1 MQLTVLVDN
10 NTYIDQYYWGEPA
23 ACYYVELGRLRVLF
37 DTGYSD
43 LLIRNAGKM
52 GINLGSVTHI
62 VLSHGH
68 NDHTN
73 GLKFL
78 AEEIGISHAELIA
91 HPDCFSPKYDGDEY
105 IGAPYTSE
113 EIIQKV
119 YCRFCKTTYQLSEN
133 LIYLGEIPRVNDFE
147 SLHPI
152 GKQGEPGS
160 WKDDYLLDDSALV
173 YQNAE
178 GIFIITGCS
187 HSGICNIIAYAKK
200 VCKEDRI
207 LGVLGGFHL
216 FDGGEPLD
224 KTIQYLK
231 GCGIRRLYPCHCV
244 SLLAKAK
251 MMEALPVAEV
261 GVGMRLSLA

>member
-52 GINLGSVTHI
+52 GIDLGSVTHI

-73 GLKFL
+73 GLQYL
-78 AEEIGISHAELIA
+78 AEETGIAQAELIA
-91 HPDCFSPKYDGDEY
+91 HPDCFLPKYDGEEP
-105 IGAPYTSE
+105 IGAPYSGE
-113 EIIQKV
+113 EIARKMR
-119 YCRFCKTTYQLSEN
+119 CHFCKTPYPIAEN
-133 LIYLGEIPRVNDFE
+133 LIYLGEIPRTNNFE
-147 SLHPI
+147 ALRPI
-152 GKQGEPGS
+152 GKKKGPAGWE
-160 WKDDYLLDDSALV
+160 DDYLTDDSALV
-173 YQNAE
+173 YRNPE
-178 GIFIITGCS
+178 GIFVITGCS
-187 HSGICNIIAYAKK
+187 HSGICNIIAYAKQ
-200 VCKEDRI
+200 VCGDDRI

-216 FDGGEPLD
+216 FGDGGQLE
-224 KTIQYLK
+224 KTIRYFK